1 MGTQLRKDFTCDQ
14 NLDGGRLE
22 RWFKE
27 EDLALWSLE
36 DEVSYEGS
44 DRKEGDDRKS
54 RVDVDSRSRLAETT
68 IG

>member
-1 MGTQLRKDFTCDQ
+1 MGTQLHKDFTCDQ

-27 EDLALWSLE
+27 EDLALRSLE
-36 DEVSYEGS
+36 DEEVTKGVIGK
-44 DRKEGDDRKS
+44 RG
-54 RVDVDSRSRLAETT
+54 T

>member
-1 MGTQLRKDFTCDQ
+1 MGTQLHKDFTCDQ

-27 EDLALWSLE
+27 EDLALRSLE
-36 DEVSYEGS
+36 DEVSYKGS
-44 DRKEGDDRKS
+44 DRKEGDDRMS
-54 RVDVDSRSRLAETT
+54 RVDVDSMSRLVETM